1 MKSNERFDS
10 SPLTYTEGNVMKRF
24 LIGFTVMALV
34 MIASASHAQA
44 ERGRRGGH
52 SDVTYFYVP
61 TATYYV
67 PATVAVPTYVTPAYV
82 APTIVAPTTITP
94 VVATPYQVGVVTY
107 VQTVH
112 RTGRR
117 GR

>member
-1 MKSNERFDS
+1 
-10 SPLTYTEGNVMKRF
+10 MKRF
-24 LIGFTVMALV
+24 LIGFAVMALV
-34 MIASASHAQA
+34 MIVSTSNAQA

-67 PATVAVPTYVTPAYV
+67 PTTFVVPTYVTPAYV
-82 APTIVAPTTITP
+82 APTYVAPTYIAP
-94 VVATPYQVGVVTY
+94 VVATPNQVGVVTY
-107 VQTVH
+107 VQAVH